1 MVRPA
6 FRTIKLFSLHSTPTS
21 THRPFATQNRYE
33 YHGYKLNAAIV
44 AAIIRT
50 VVLVHAN
57 G

>member
-1 MVRPA
+1 VSPA
-6 FRTIKLFSLHSTPTS
+6 FRTIKLFSFHKIPTM
-21 THRPFATQNRYE
+21 THRPLATQNRYE
-33 YHGYKLNAAIV
+33 YHGYKLNAAIL